1 MEPGG
6 VYAKNVQ
13 LDRELSQRLH
23 GALTC
28 GKEELFQVVADP
40 APEVIRA
47 ALRNPAL
54 DENHLLILLGRRD
67 LGEDLVAAIGRH
79 DAVAESHKLKAALV
93 RNPATPAQLVM
104 SLLPH
109 LYLFELVDLCL
120 LAGVTPDQRVAAER
134 AVIQRL
140 SITPLGNKITLARRA
155 TASILD
161 ALLKEGDVRVVESC
175 LTNPRLKEG
184 SVFQLVSSSR
194 ATGDVIA
201 AVARHQC
208 WSNRPNLKAAMLKNP
223 NTPTSLFS
231 TLLAA
236 ASTMEVRNLA
246 ASGRLGAERKRLAS
260 QELKRRGC

>member
-67 LGEDLVAAIGRH
+67 LVEDLVAAIGRH

-140 SITPLGNKITLARRA
+140 STTPWVTRSPWPGAPPHRFWTPCSRRA
-155 TASILD
+155 MC
-161 ALLKEGDVRVVESC
+161 GWW
-175 LTNPRLKEG
+175 
-184 SVFQLVSSSR
+184 SR
-194 ATGDVIA
+194 AS
-201 AVARHQC
+201 R
-208 WSNRPNLKAAMLKNP
+208 
-223 NTPTSLFS
+223 TPASRKGRSFNWFPAPVPPATSSLPWHATS
-231 TLLAA
+231 A
-236 ASTMEVRNLA
+236 
-246 ASGRLGAERKRLAS
+246 GATAPT
-260 QELKRRGC
+260 